1 MSVGNHNTP
10 KIKILIVDD
19 HPIFREGTRQF
30 LRRERDFTIVGEAAD
45 GEEAVRLAGELR
57 PDIILMDM
65 GLPKMNGLQATSQIK
80 AKCPD
85 IMVLVLTVHAEDEH
99 VFSLLEAG
107 AEGYLLKTVQKSEL
121 IRAVRSILSG
131 NFVLDPSVGKRLLKR
146 AAAYLVKPVK
156 LGYGERLTP
165 REVEVLKLSAHG
177 MSANKIALELGIT
190 SRTVKGHL
198 TRIYSK
204 MGVNSRGQAISR
216 GLKDG
221 WLTLDDLT

>member
-1 MSVGNHNTP
+1 
-10 KIKILIVDD
+10 
-19 HPIFREGTRQF
+19 
-30 LRRERDFTIVGEAAD
+30 
-45 GEEAVRLAGELR
+45 
-57 PDIILMDM
+57 
-65 GLPKMNGLQATSQIK
+65 MNGLQATSQIK

-99 VFSLLEAG
+99 IFGLLEAG
-107 AEGYLLKTVQKSEL
+107 AEGYLLKTVQKTEL

-156 LGYGERLTP
+156 VGYGDKMTP

-190 SRTVKGHL
+190 SRTIKGHL